1 MARGEG
7 KAKRKTSADIISDSL
22 IKAIAEQR
30 IAPGTRL
37 IEDELGN
44 AFGVSRTVVRQ
55 ALTKL
60 ASQGFVGVRPRKGW
74 FVIEPSE
81 DEVRHA
87 FAARRMIETML
98 LRQFMGTAT
107 KAQIKSLRAHL
118 HDQHDAVAHGDAPRR
133 THLLGDYHVRIAEA
147 LGNPHLVRMVADLV
161 TRTNLMSMLYQSQQE
176 ASHSADEHEDILRAI
191 EAGNADK
198 AVRLME
204 QHLLNVEAGLK
215 HRKISDPVA
224 RLQQT
229 LALPESAETRPEPP
243 GVERAAKR
251 GKVAAR
257 SS

>member
-1 MARGEG
+1 MARGDENV
-7 KAKRKTSADIISDSL
+7 KRRASADAISDSL

-37 IEDELGN
+37 VEDELGN

-60 ASQGFVGVRPRKGW
+60 ASQGFVGVRSRKGW

-87 FAARRMIETML
+87 FSARRLVETML
-98 LRQFMGTAT
+98 LREFMRTAT
-107 KAQIKSLRAHL
+107 KAQLKLLRTHV
-118 HDQHDAVAHGDAPRR
+118 HDQHEAIAHGDAPRR
-133 THLLGDYHVRIAEA
+133 THLLGDFHVRIADA

-161 TRTNLMSMLYQSQQE
+161 TRTNLMAMLYQSGQE

-191 EAGNADK
+191 ETGNADK

-204 QHLLNVEAGLK
+204 QHLRNVEAGLK
-215 HRKISDPVA
+215 HRKVSDPVA

-229 LALPESAETRPEPP
+229 LALGEE
-243 GVERAAKR
+243 AAPQPTPSPAAPAR
-251 GKVAAR
+251 RRRTAAR
-257 SS
+257 TT